1 MRRRR
6 SLRTASA
13 APEARC
19 TLQAGRT
26 IQLRS
31 DAKDT
36 QTTALPGSHHAI
48 AARARPPSP
57 PFQNVDAP
65 PAAVRPP
72 PSPPWSVYHSLS
84 IVPVDAVTPPEGHG
98 PPASGL
104 RAPRRR
110 AHRAPP
116 GHRRAPGG
124 LPARG
129 GGGRRRRGPA
139 AVRRA
144 RVPGVSDVRRVR
156 RRSGAVS
163 VRGLRARAPGTVLVQ
178 RAGVVS
184 QLWWSPDD
192 GARRPPRGRGAA
204 VGAGAAVGPD
214 GAVSAPVPDGVESR
228 TEPRGAAGV
237 PARAAQRVRA
247 RRPGVRRAG
256 WTHRQR
262 HRAAA
267 RRQRVERESALS
279 HPRAGRGV
287 HRSARGRA
295 SVSSG
300 AGTDRRRG
308 RGGAG
313 DDPPPGAAA
322 AGAPRGPRQAHL
334 EGFDLHA
341 NVWVPANDRAGVE
354 RLCRYVLRPPF
365 ELELKRAWHDGTR
378 ELVFEPLEFLER
390 LAAMT
395 PRPETNLLICHGVLA
410 PRARWR
416 ARVVAYGRRVPEP
429 TASTAPLATGPDG
442 TGVKTASPH
451 AWSWAALMHRA
462 FGIDVLACPQ
472 CGGRL
477 RLIATLHDPAVIRKI
492 LAHCQ

>member
-13 APEARC
+13 TPEARC
-19 TLQAGRT
+19 ALEAGRT
-26 IQLRS
+26 IQLRP

-57 PFQNVDAP
+57 SFRNVDAP
-65 PAAVRPP
+65 PAAVQPP
-72 PSPPWSVYHSLS
+72 PSPAWSVYHSLS
-84 IVPVDAVTPPEGHG
+84 IVPVDAVTPPGGHG

-192 GARRPPRGRGAA
+192 GARRASGGRGAA
-204 VGAGAAVGPD
+204 VGAGHDRKEKKG
-214 GAVSAPVPDGVESR
+214 SF
-228 TEPRGAAGV
+228 
-237 PARAAQRVRA
+237 
-247 RRPGVRRAG
+247 RRPLRTIFPPDSRSLSPCLTVLFLSPSEKYDVAHLSLCFVRSSPYHPDAVRRG
-256 WTHRQR
+256 ELGS
-262 HRAAA
+262 HRAS
-267 RRQRVERESALS
+267 QR
-279 HPRAGRGV
+279 G
-287 HRSARGRA
+287 
-295 SVSSG
+295 
-300 AGTDRRRG
+300 
-308 RGGAG
+308 
-313 DDPPPGAAA
+313 
-322 AGAPRGPRQAHL
+322 
-334 EGFDLHA
+334 
-341 NVWVPANDRAGVE
+341 
-354 RLCRYVLRPPF
+354 
-365 ELELKRAWHDGTR
+365 
-378 ELVFEPLEFLER
+378 
-390 LAAMT
+390 
-395 PRPETNLLICHGVLA
+395 
-410 PRARWR
+410 
-416 ARVVAYGRRVPEP
+416 
-429 TASTAPLATGPDG
+429 
-442 TGVKTASPH
+442 GVKT
-451 AWSWAALMHRA
+451 
-462 FGIDVLACPQ
+462 
-472 CGGRL
+472 
-477 RLIATLHDPAVIRKI
+477 
-492 LAHCQ
+492 

>member
-19 TLQAGRT
+19 ALEAGRT
-26 IQLRS
+26 IQLRP

-57 PFQNVDAP
+57 SFRNVDAP
-65 PAAVRPP
+65 PAAVQPP
-72 PSPPWSVYHSLS
+72 PSPAWSVYHSLS

-110 AHRAPP
+110 ARRAPP
-116 GHRRAPGG
+116 RHRRAPGG

-144 RVPGVSDVRRVR
+144 RVPGVPDVRRVR
-156 RRSGAVS
+156 TRCGAIP

-184 QLWWSPDD
+184 QLRWSPHD
-192 GARRPPRGRGAA
+192 GARRPPGGRGAA

-228 TEPRGAAGV
+228 AEPRGAAGV
-237 PARAAQRVRA
+237 HAGAARRVHA
-247 RRPGVRRAG
+247 RRPRARRAG
-256 WTHRQR
+256 WTHWQR
-262 HRAAA
+262 HRRAA
-267 RRQRVERESALS
+267 RRQRVEREPALS

-287 HRSARGRA
+287 HRRAAGRA
-295 SVSSG
+295 GVSSG
-300 AGTDRRRG
+300 AGADRRRG
-308 RGGAG
+308 RGSAR
-313 DDPPPGAAA
+313 DDPLPGATV
-322 AGAPRGPRQAHL
+322 AGAPRPGAGRRRDGPGGSAR
-334 EGFDLHA
+334 GR
-341 NVWVPANDRAGVE
+341 VPRAG
-354 RLCRYVLRPPF
+354 
-365 ELELKRAWHDGTR
+365 G
-378 ELVFEPLEFLER
+378 EPEFLER

-416 ARVVAYGRRVPEP
+416 ARVVVYGRRVPEP
-429 TASTAPLATGPDG
+429 TAATAPLAAGPDG
-442 TGVKTASPH
+442 TGVKTATPR

-462 FGIDVLACPQ
+462 FGIDVLACAH

-477 RLIATLHDPAVIRKI
+477 RLIATLNDPAVIRKI
-492 LAHCQ
+492 LAHLALGHSGQSPGPAPPESGAAAP